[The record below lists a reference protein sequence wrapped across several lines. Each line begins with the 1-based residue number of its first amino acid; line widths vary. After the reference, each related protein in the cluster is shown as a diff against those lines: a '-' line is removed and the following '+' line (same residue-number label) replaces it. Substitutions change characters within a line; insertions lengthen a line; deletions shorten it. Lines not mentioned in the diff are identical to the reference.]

1 MSRFPVTFFTLAQLD
16 KETPVSKTGHMSQSP
31 SPEFVQLQA
40 QDAARRG
47 RGTVVITGASTG
59 IGEATAL
66 HLSSLGYRVLAG
78 VRQQSD
84 FERLRAIGRGI
95 EPVILD
101 VTNEEHIKALAELV
115 DRTEP
120 SGLTA
125 LVNNAGIGAPGPIE
139 SVEPAE
145 WRSVLEVNVI
155 GVVAVTQAL
164 LPSLFRAGGRV
175 INMGSGGGRVGFPL
189 FGPYNTSKFAI
200 EGFTDVLR
208 REISQHGVKVALIQP
223 GIVATPIY
231 SKHIPISYDRM
242 AKMEPEV
249 LARYQRQLKSA
260 HRSGEAAEETGMPA
274 MVVAEAVA
282 KAIGSRFP
290 RTRYVVGRDSRTAVI
305 CARFLPD
312 RVIDFIIGRIT
323 SS

>member
-1 MSRFPVTFFTLAQLD
+1 
-16 KETPVSKTGHMSQSP
+16 MSQPS
-31 SPEFVQLQA
+31 SPEFVQLRA

-66 HLSSLGYRVLAG
+66 HLASLGYRVLAG
-78 VRQQSD
+78 VRKQAD

-95 EPVILD
+95 EPMILD
-101 VTNEEHIKALAELV
+101 VTNEEHITALAELV

-125 LVNNAGIGAPGPIE
+125 LINNAGIGAPGPIE
-139 SVEPAE
+139 SVAPQE
-145 WRSVLEVNVI
+145 WRDVMEVNVI

-164 LPSLFRAGGRV
+164 LPSLLRAGGRV
-175 INMGSGGGRVGFPL
+175 INMGSGGGRIGFPL

-208 REISQHGVKVALIQP
+208 REVGHHGVKVSLIQP
-223 GIVATPIY
+223 GIIATPIY

-242 AKMEPEV
+242 NAMSPEV
-249 LARYQRQLKSA
+249 LSRYRKQLDSA
-260 HRSGEAAEETGMPA
+260 HRSGEEAESTGMPPI
-274 MVVAEAVA
+274 VVAEAVA
-282 KAIGSRFP
+282 KAVGSRFP
-290 RTRYVVGRDSRTAVI
+290 KTRYVVGSDSRTAVL

-312 RVIDFIIGRIT
+312 RVIDLIIRRIT
-323 SS
+323 SR

>member
-1 MSRFPVTFFTLAQLD
+1 
-16 KETPVSKTGHMSQSP
+16 MSQP
-31 SPEFVQLQA
+31 SSAEFVQLRA

-66 HLSSLGYRVLAG
+66 HLASLGYRVLAG
-78 VRQQSD
+78 VRQQAD

-101 VTNEEHIKALAELV
+101 VTNEEHIAALAELV

-120 SGLTA
+120 AGLTA

-139 SVEPAE
+139 AVAPQE
-145 WRSVLEVNVI
+145 WRDVMEVNVI

-164 LPSLFRAGGRV
+164 LPSLLRAGGRV
-175 INMGSGGGRVGFPL
+175 VNMGSGGGKVAFPL

-208 REISQHGVKVALIQP
+208 REVGPHGVKVALIQP
-223 GIVATPIY
+223 GIIATPIY
-231 SKHIPISYDRM
+231 AKHMPISYERM
-242 AKMEPEV
+242 NAMSPEV
-249 LARYQRQLKSA
+249 LSRYRRQLDSA
-260 HRSGEAAEETGMPA
+260 HRSAEEAPDTGMPPI
-274 MVVAEAVA
+274 VVAEAVA
-282 KAIGSRFP
+282 KAVGSRFP
-290 RTRYVVGRDSRTAVI
+290 RPRYVVGRDSRIAVV

-312 RVIDFIIGRIT
+312 RLIDLIIGRIT
-323 SS
+323 ST